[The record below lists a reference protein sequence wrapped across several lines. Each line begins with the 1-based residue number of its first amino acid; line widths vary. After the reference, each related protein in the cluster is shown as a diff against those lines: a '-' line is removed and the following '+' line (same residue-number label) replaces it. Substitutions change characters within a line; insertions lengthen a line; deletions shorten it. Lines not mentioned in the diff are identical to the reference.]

1 VLSTSTQEVSLS
13 NTRDNGFIYI
23 TLRAKLK
30 RK

>member
-1 VLSTSTQEVSLS
+1 VLSASTQEVSLS
-13 NTRDNGFIYI
+13 NIQDSGFIYI